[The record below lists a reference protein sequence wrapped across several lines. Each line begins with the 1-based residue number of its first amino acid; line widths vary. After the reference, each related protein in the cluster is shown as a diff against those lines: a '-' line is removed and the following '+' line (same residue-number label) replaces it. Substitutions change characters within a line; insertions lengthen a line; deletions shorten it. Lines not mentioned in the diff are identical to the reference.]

1 MSKSERA
8 EARTRAT
15 LERGAAKRPGAPA
28 PTRANETSE
37 SERAEARTRATLER
51 GAAERPGAPAPTR
64 ANETSKS
71 ENVVRGLPR
80 SIVGLAVSRHARHA
94 PRAPTEIVPDPHLHE
109 FAHRNRVQLA
119 VRLEAFVRAPAD
131 RYAPPRLL
139 LRHTAID
146 THPWGPRQEGPTIYG
161 AANQSCGVR

>member
-64 ANETSKS
+64 ANETQEVS
-71 ENVVRGLPR
+71 ER
-80 SIVGLAVSRHARHA
+80 RHGQGR
-94 PRAPTEIVPDPHLHE
+94 PWSEGQPSDPE
-109 FAHRNRVQLA
+109 
-119 VRLEAFVRAPAD
+119 
-131 RYAPPRLL
+131 PPRRRERTKLKK
-139 LRHTAID
+139 
-146 THPWGPRQEGPTIYG
+146 
-161 AANQSCGVR
+161 